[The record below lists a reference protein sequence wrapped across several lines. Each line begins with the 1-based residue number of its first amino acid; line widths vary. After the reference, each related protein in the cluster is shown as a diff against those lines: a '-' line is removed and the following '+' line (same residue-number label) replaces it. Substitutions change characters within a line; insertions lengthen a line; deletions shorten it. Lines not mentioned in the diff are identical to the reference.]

1 MSENENGRHRKGC
14 LVVPT
19 GWARTR
25 FGEIVE
31 LLYGKGL
38 PKSVRNPH
46 GEHPVYGSNGIV
58 GFHDSFLIEGPAI
71 VVGRKGSAGTVAF
84 SSRAC
89 WPIDTTYYVRKSDH
103 VDLRFAFHLISS
115 LRLDQF
121 DRSTAVPGLNRNDV
135 YDLEVSL
142 PPLREQR
149 RIVAKIDALFSE
161 LDAGIE
167 RLEKARAQ
175 LSTYRQSILKHA
187 FEGKLT
193 ARWREE
199 NSRRLRSP
207 GQLLADIEQKKE
219 AHYERQMQN
228 WKSAVTA
235 WIGQGRCGGRPRK
248 PSRGSAVTALAREVI
263 STLPKL
269 PDSWVWGKLARMT
282 SGVEYGTSSKSAQ
295 TGDVPVLRMGNIHGA
310 QFDWSDLVYT
320 SDQDEIERYRLN
332 DGDVLFN
339 RTNSP
344 ELVGKTAVY
353 RGGRAAVFAGYL
365 IRINHMISV
374 VDSQYLNLFLN
385 SYIARQH
392 GNSVKTD
399 GVNQSNISGA
409 KLLDYPFPYCSIDE
423 QRKMVSILGRVLSQ
437 VDEMDNGII
446 RQIDLAGTLR
456 QAILQKAFSG
466 QLVPQDTS
474 EEPASLLLS
483 RISAERVQ
491 TTKSAA
497 HRKRAKV
504 TT

>member
-1 MSENENGRHRKGC
+1 MPAG
-14 LVVPT
+14 
-19 GWARTR
+19 
-25 FGEIVE
+25 
-31 LLYGKGL
+31 
-38 PKSVRNPH
+38 SVH
-46 GEHPVYGSNGIV
+46 
-58 GFHDSFLIEGPAI
+58 
-71 VVGRKGSAGTVAF
+71 F
-84 SSRAC
+84 SSRA
-89 WPIDTTYYVRKSDH
+89 PVGH
-103 VDLRFAFHLISS
+103 VVISS
-115 LRLDQF
+115 EPTATNQGFKSLVPASGIVNAYVYYYLIASRDYA
-121 DRSTAVPGLNRNDV
+121 RSRATGTTF
-135 YDLEVSL
+135 LELSGRAFGELSIPVAPTCEQQGIVS
-142 PPLREQR
+142 
-149 RIVAKIDALFSE
+149 KIDELFSE

-167 RLEKARAQ
+167 SLQKARAQ

-199 NSRRLRSP
+199 HRHRLRSP
-207 GQLLADIEQKKE
+207 GQLLIDIEQE
-219 AHYERQMQN
+219 RRGHYERQLQDWRN
-228 WKSAVTA
+228 ALTV
-235 WIGQGRCGGRPRK
+235 WISQGRCGGRPRK
-248 PSRGSAVTALAREVI
+248 PSRRSAITKLAREVI

-269 PDSWVWGKLARMT
+269 PDSWGWGQLAWMT
-282 SGVEYGTSSKSAQ
+282 CGVEYGTSSKSEQ

-320 SDQDEIERYRLN
+320 SDRDEIERFRLN

-353 RGGRAAVFAGYL
+353 RGGRPAVFAGYL
-365 IRINHMISV
+365 IRINHMRSV

-392 GNSVKTD
+392 GNRVKTD

-409 KLLDYPFPYCSIDE
+409 KLLNYPFPYCSIDE
-423 QRKMVSILGRVLSQ
+423 QQKTVSILGHALSQ
-437 VDEMDNGII
+437 VDKMDNGIN

-474 EEPASLLLS
+474 EEPASFLLS

-497 HRKRAKV
+497 RRKRAKV
-504 TT
+504 AT